1 MMLGQGRKFC
11 SKLAIDCTIGR
22 QRTPVKDSTKHLN
35 SAKRN
40 QLMCFSGRAK
50 DHGTEPDL
58 ADERLGFWL
67 NRSGR
72 SSTSQ
77 DAVDG

>member
-22 QRTPVKDSTKHLN
+22 QN